1 MNDHQSNQKD
11 KKNKNIKKKN
21 QIDIKE
27 EQILKNVQRD
37 FIKAYMSA
45 YSNKQVSDKEINM
58 FTRYLKNIKPLNTS
72 SNHYLN
78 RLKSLC
84 NEMRT
89 YYSQF
94 QKLNN
99 ILGTNFDKE

>member
-1 MNDHQSNQKD
+1 MNDQQSNQK
-11 KKNKNIKKKN
+11 KKKIIQKKN

-37 FIKAYMSA
+37 FIKVYMSA
-45 YSNKQVSDKEINM
+45 YSNKPISDKELNM
-58 FTRYLKNIKPLNTS
+58 FTRYLKNIRPLNTS
-72 SNHYLN
+72 SNHYIN

>member
-1 MNDHQSNQKD
+1 MNDQQSNQK
-11 KKNKNIKKKN
+11 KKKIIQKKN

-45 YSNKQVSDKEINM
+45 YSNKPISDKELNM
-58 FTRYLKNIKPLNTS
+58 FTRYLKNIRPLNTS
-72 SNHYLN
+72 SNHYIN